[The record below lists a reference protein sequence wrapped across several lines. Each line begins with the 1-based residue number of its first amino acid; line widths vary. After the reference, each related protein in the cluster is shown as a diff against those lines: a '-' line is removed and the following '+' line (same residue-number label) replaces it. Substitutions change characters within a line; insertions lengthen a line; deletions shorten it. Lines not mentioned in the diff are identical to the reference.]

1 MIDERA
7 EFEAWL
13 DYWWDTSEWS
23 GEDKEEGFL
32 AFKAARRTQDI
43 STAAIQNI
51 IADDY
56 IAKVRELVELIAEMR
71 DDLCVLSH
79 KPEILDIINR
89 ADAILDNKENNNNG

>member
-1 MIDERA
+1 MSGERA

-32 AFKAARRTQDI
+32 AFKAARRTQDE
-43 STAAIQNI
+43 
-51 IADDY
+51 
-56 IAKVRELVELIAEMR
+56 KVRELVELIAEMR

-79 KPEILDIINR
+79 KPEFLDTINR
-89 ADAILDNKENNNNG
+89 ADVILDNKEDNNNG